1 MSIQAAILIF
11 SFFIIALSFL
21 IGWWARKKVTSPEA
35 FFGGTKIFGP
45 AVIGLATM
53 AAVGS
58 AFAVVGVPGLIYST
72 GNTILLFALA
82 APAFAFSYLVIG
94 KKVRAMAELGPVA
107 SLGDV
112 SDLRFNRHRGIKIL
126 LSVMLFLG
134 CIMYLAAQIR
144 ACSEL
149 FGHLLGWAPWLAGLV
164 IFGIL
169 IFYTVLSGEVGG
181 ILTQAFQGLVMVLAG
196 LIIVV
201 SFFATTDGFSP
212 VLDVVSGGGA
222 GAAAHTFNPN
232 AMNAWGVLPGSIAL
246 AWVILPIL
254 GIMCQPQVL
263 TRMFALQN
271 PRDMPRLAMYA
282 TFTNMIVGFMVLTV
296 GYYAIYLV
304 GKGLIPPLDR
314 ADNAVFVVADHLGV
328 LAQLLVYAA
337 VLAAAMSTSSMFLS
351 LAGGIVSRDL
361 PSALGI
367 ETSPKRQV
375 AISRVTMTVL
385 GGLSIAFAAASG
397 EMVAI
402 LGTYGFGT
410 LMVATFP
417 VFIIGLLWKQASS
430 QGVFLGLL
438 VSFLFT
444 LVAIF
449 LKQRGFSWPGYV
461 PWYMNVLTASIV
473 VTIVVSL
480 FSRGAT
486 RAELDLRVQQAMDL

>member
-1 MSIQAAILIF
+1 MSVQTAILTF
-11 SFFIIALSFL
+11 SFFIIAVSFL
-21 IGWWARKKVTSPEA
+21 IGWWARKRVTSPEA
-35 FFGGTKIFGP
+35 FFGGAKIFGP

-58 AFAVVGVPGLIYST
+58 AFAVVGVPGLIYSS

-82 APAFAFSYLVIG
+82 APAFAFGYLVIG

-112 SDLRFNRHRGIKIL
+112 SDLRFNRHRGIKFL

-134 CIMYLAAQIR
+134 CIMYLAAQVR

-149 FGHLLGWAPWLAGLV
+149 FGHLLGWRPWAAGLI

-169 IFYTVLSGEVGG
+169 ILYTVLSGEVGG

-196 LIIVV
+196 LVITVA
-201 SFFATTDGFSP
+201 FFVTSDGFGP
-212 VLDVVSGGGA
+212 VLELVSNREA
-222 GAAAHTFNPN
+222 NPTSFRPE
-232 AMNAWGVLPGSIAL
+232 AMEAWGTLPGSISL
-246 AWVILPIL
+246 AWVILPVL

-263 TRMFALQN
+263 TRMFALKD
-271 PRDMPRLAMYA
+271 PKEMPKLAIYA
-282 TFTNMIVGFMVLTV
+282 TVANMIVGFMVLIV

-304 GKGLIPPLDR
+304 GSASIPPLER

-361 PSALGI
+361 PSSVGI
-367 ETSPKRQV
+367 VTSPQRQV
-375 AISRVTMTVL
+375 TIARTTMVIL
-385 GGLSIAFAAASG
+385 GALAIAFAASSG

-417 VFIIGLLWKQASS
+417 VFIIGLLWQRASS
-430 QGVFLGLL
+430 EGVFLGLA
-438 VSFLFT
+438 VAFLLT
-444 LVAIF
+444 IISIF
-449 LKQRGFSWPGYV
+449 LKQQGFTWPGAV
-461 PWYMNVLTASIV
+461 PWYLNVLTASIV
-473 VTIVVSL
+473 VTLVASL
-480 FSRGAT
+480 LTRGAT
-486 RAELDLRVQQAMDL
+486 RDELDLRVQRAIEL

>member
-11 SFFIIALSFL
+11 SFFIITVSFL

-82 APAFAFSYLVIG
+82 APAFAFGYLVIG
-94 KKVRAMAELGPVA
+94 KKVRAIAELGPVA

-112 SDLRFNRHRGIKIL
+112 SDLRFNNHRGIKIL

-149 FGHLLGWAPWLAGLV
+149 FGHLLGWEPWMAGVV

-169 IFYTVLSGEVGG
+169 VVYTVLSGEVGG
-181 ILTQAFQGLVMVLAG
+181 ILTQAFQGFVMVLAG

-201 SFFATTDGFSP
+201 AFFTTTDGFGP
-212 VLDVVSGGGA
+212 VLEVARGDGA
-222 GAAAHTFNPN
+222 GVARAFSPDAL
-232 AMNAWGVLPGSIAL
+232 NAWGTLPGSIAL

-271 PRDMPRLAMYA
+271 PRDMPKMALYA
-282 TFTNMIVGFMVLTV
+282 TFANMIVGFMVLTI

-304 GKGLIPPLDR
+304 GKGIIPPLER

-351 LAGGIVSRDL
+351 LAGAIVSRDL
-361 PSALGI
+361 PSAMGI
-367 ETSPKRQV
+367 TSSPRRQV
-375 AISRVTMTVL
+375 AISRVTMTIL

-430 QGVFLGLL
+430 QGVFLGLA
-438 VSFLFT
+438 VSFVFT

-449 LKQRGFSWPGYV
+449 LKQKGFSWPGYV
-461 PWYMNVLTASIV
+461 PWYLNVLTASIL

-480 FSRGAT
+480 FTRGAT
-486 RAELDLRVQQAMDL
+486 RSELDFRVQQAMDL